1 MTVLGTGVTK
11 KYKRRFNMIPLWLMI
26 AKGVKNV
33 ADNQNNQI
41 DTFNKNQQYNPN
53 GQPMNNVNMTGD
65 FDNGL
70 GNAFSTFSSIY
81 GNYLDNEKKKKLF
94 QQ

>member
-1 MTVLGTGVTK
+1 
-11 KYKRRFNMIPLWLMI
+11 MIPLWLMI
-26 AKGVKNV
+26 AQGVKSV

-41 DTFNKNQQYNPN
+41 DTFNRNQQYNPN
-53 GQPMNNVNMTGD
+53 GQPMNNVVMTGD
-65 FDNGL
+65 SDNGL

>member
-1 MTVLGTGVTK
+1 MI
-11 KYKRRFNMIPLWLMI
+11 IPLWMLI
-26 AKGVKNV
+26 AKGTKQV
-33 ADNQNNQI
+33 ADNQNKQI
-41 DTFNKNQQYNPN
+41 DNFNKNQQYTPN

-65 FDNGL
+65 SGNGL

-81 GNYLDNEKKKKLF
+81 GNYLDDKKKKKLF

>member
-1 MTVLGTGVTK
+1 
-11 KYKRRFNMIPLWLMI
+11 MIPLWLMI
-26 AKGVKNV
+26 AQGVKQV

-41 DTFNKNQQYNPN
+41 DTFNKNQQFNPN
-53 GQPMNNVNMTGD
+53 GQPMNNVDMTGNSG
-65 FDNGL
+65 NGL

-81 GNYLDNEKKKKLF
+81 GNYLDDEKKKKLF

>member
-1 MTVLGTGVTK
+1 ML
-11 KYKRRFNMIPLWLMI
+11 PLWLMI
-26 AKGVKNV
+26 AQGVKKV

-41 DTFNKNQQYNPN
+41 ETFNKNQHYTPN
-53 GQPMNNVNMTGD
+53 GQPMNNVNMTG
-65 FDNGL
+65 NSGGEL

-81 GNYLDNEKKKKLF
+81 GNYLNDEKKKKLL

>member
-1 MTVLGTGVTK
+1 
-11 KYKRRFNMIPLWLMI
+11 MIPIWLMI
-26 AKGVKNV
+26 AQGVKNV

-41 DTFNKNQQYNPN
+41 DTFNKNQQYKAN
-53 GQPMNNVNMTGD
+53 GQRMNNVNMTGD
-65 FDNGL
+65 SGNGL

-81 GNYLDNEKKKKLF
+81 GNYLDNEKKKKLL

>member
-1 MTVLGTGVTK
+1 M
-11 KYKRRFNMIPLWLMI
+11 WLMI
-26 AKGVKNV
+26 AQGVKKV

-41 DTFNKNQQYNPN
+41 DTFNKNQQFNPN
-53 GQPMNNVNMTGD
+53 GQPKDDIGQPMNNVDMTGS
-65 FDNGL
+65 GL

-81 GNYLDNEKKKKLF
+81 GNYLGNYLDNEKKKKLF

>member
-1 MTVLGTGVTK
+1 ML
-11 KYKRRFNMIPLWLMI
+11 PLWLMI
-26 AKGVKNV
+26 AQGVKKV

-41 DTFNKNQQYNPN
+41 ETFNKNQKYTPN
-53 GQPMNNVNMTGD
+53 GQPMNVDVNG
-65 FDNGL
+65 NSGSGL

-81 GNYLDNEKKKKLF
+81 GNYLNDEKKKKLL

>member
-1 MTVLGTGVTK
+1 M
-11 KYKRRFNMIPLWLMI
+11 WLMI
-26 AKGVKNV
+26 AKGVKQV

-65 FDNGL
+65 SGNGL
-70 GNAFSTFSSIY
+70 GNTFSTFSSIY
-81 GNYLDNEKKKKLF
+81 GNYLDDEKKKKLL

>member
-1 MTVLGTGVTK
+1 MLP
-11 KYKRRFNMIPLWLMI
+11 IWLMI
-26 AKGVKNV
+26 AQGVKKV

-41 DTFNKNQQYNPN
+41 DAFNKNQQFNPN
-53 GQPMNNVNMTGD
+53 GQLGQGQPMNNVDLTG
-65 FDNGL
+65 NSGGGL

-81 GNYLDNEKKKKLF
+81 GNYLDSSRLDDEKKKKLF

>member
-1 MTVLGTGVTK
+1 
-11 KYKRRFNMIPLWLMI
+11 MIPLWLMI

-41 DTFNKNQQYNPN
+41 DTFNKNQQYTAN
-53 GQPMNNVNMTGD
+53 GQPMNNVDMTGD
-65 FDNGL
+65 SGKGL

>member
-1 MTVLGTGVTK
+1 
-11 KYKRRFNMIPLWLMI
+11 MIPLWLMI

-41 DTFNKNQQYNPN
+41 DNFNKNQQFNPN
-53 GQPMNNVNMTGD
+53 GQPMNNVDLSGD
-65 FDNGL
+65 SGNGL

>member
-1 MTVLGTGVTK
+1 
-11 KYKRRFNMIPLWLMI
+11 MIPLWLMI
-26 AKGVKNV
+26 AQGVKQV

-41 DTFNKNQQYNPN
+41 DTFNKNQQFNPN
-53 GQPMNNVNMTGD
+53 GQPMNNVDMTG
-65 FDNGL
+65 NSGSGL

-81 GNYLDNEKKKKLF
+81 GNYLDDEKKKKLF

>member
-1 MTVLGTGVTK
+1 
-11 KYKRRFNMIPLWLMI
+11 MIPLWLMI
-26 AKGVKNV
+26 AQAAKSV

-53 GQPMNNVNMTGD
+53 GQPMNNVDMTG
-65 FDNGL
+65 NSGSGL

-81 GNYLDNEKKKKLF
+81 GNYLDDEKKKKLF

>member
-1 MTVLGTGVTK
+1 M
-11 KYKRRFNMIPLWLMI
+11 WLMI
-26 AKGVKNV
+26 AKGVKSI

-41 DTFNKNQQYNPN
+41 NEFNRNQQYTPN
-53 GQPMNNVNMTGD
+53 GQPMNVDMTGD
-65 FDNGL
+65 SDSGL
-70 GNAFSTFSSIY
+70 RNAFSTFSSIY

>member
-1 MTVLGTGVTK
+1 MWML
-11 KYKRRFNMIPLWLMI
+11 I
-26 AKGVKNV
+26 AKGVKKV
-33 ADNQNNQI
+33 ADNQNKQI
-41 DTFNKNQQYNPN
+41 DDFNKNQQYTPN

-65 FDNGL
+65 SDNGL

-81 GNYLDNEKKKKLF
+81 GNYLADEKKKKLL

>member
-1 MTVLGTGVTK
+1 
-11 KYKRRFNMIPLWLMI
+11 MIPLWLMI
-26 AKGVKNV
+26 AQGVKKV

-41 DTFNKNQQYNPN
+41 DDFNKNQQYTPN
-53 GQPMNNVNMTGD
+53 GQPMNNVNVNG
-65 FDNGL
+65 NSGGGL

-81 GNYLDNEKKKKLF
+81 GNYLNDEKKKKLF

>member
-1 MTVLGTGVTK
+1 
-11 KYKRRFNMIPLWLMI
+11 MIPLWLMI

-41 DTFNKNQQYNPN
+41 DTFNKNQQYTAN
-53 GQPMNNVNMTGD
+53 GQPMNVQTMTGD
-65 FDNGL
+65 SGNGL

-81 GNYLDNEKKKKLF
+81 GNYLDDEKKKKLF

>member
-1 MTVLGTGVTK
+1 ML
-11 KYKRRFNMIPLWLMI
+11 PLWLMI
-26 AKGVKNV
+26 AQVVKKV

-41 DTFNKNQQYNPN
+41 ETFNKNLHYTPN
-53 GQPMNNVNMTGD
+53 GQPMNNVNMTG
-65 FDNGL
+65 NSGGEL

-81 GNYLDNEKKKKLF
+81 GNYLNDEKKKKLF